1 MKSLT
6 ERLQVA
12 LNEDITGIADEVCE
26 YLTECETVKE
36 IQNTFMSIAV
46 GVQDAL
52 GTFEML
58 AEEDEDKKVLFN
70 ELEKLAKK
78 HKLDK

>member
-12 LNEDITGIADEVCE
+12 LNEDITGIADDVCE

-36 IQNTFMSIAV
+36 IQNTFMSIAA

-58 AEEDEDKKVLFN
+58 ADEDEDKKVLFN